1 MKIIIPM
8 AGMGTRMRPHT
19 LTIPKPLIPLAG
31 KPIVQRLVEGIA
43 DIANEQID
51 EIAFVI
57 GRFGEEVENKL
68 KNIATN
74 LNAKYSIY
82 YQDMAM
88 GTGHAVWCA
97 SESLKGN
104 VVVAFADTLF
114 YADFKL
120 ETELDG
126 IIWAQKVKNPESFG
140 VITTNNAGIIN
151 GFVEKP
157 KKFVSDLAIIGI
169 YYFKEGEKLQKHL
182 QRLIDK
188 NIKGNSEY
196 QLTDALENMR
206 QEGIRFG
213 VGQVNEWLD
222 CGNKEITVETHA
234 KVLQHNKQ
242 EKLISENAKIC
253 NSKII
258 LPCYIG
264 DEAVIIDSEIGPN
277 VSVGNNTKIEKS
289 FINNS
294 IVQNKSNIINSKIYN
309 SMIGNFVDVYDMTG
323 NFSVGDYCSL
333 KK

>member
-1 MKIIIPM
+1 
-8 AGMGTRMRPHT
+8 
-19 LTIPKPLIPLAG
+19 
-31 KPIVQRLVEGIA
+31 
-43 DIANEQID
+43 
-51 EIAFVI
+51 
-57 GRFGEEVENKL
+57 
-68 KNIATN
+68 
-74 LNAKYSIY
+74 
-82 YQDMAM
+82 
-88 GTGHAVWCA
+88 
-97 SESLKGN
+97 
-104 VVVAFADTLF
+104 
-114 YADFKL
+114 
-120 ETELDG
+120 
-126 IIWAQKVKNPESFG
+126 VKNPESFG

-182 QRLIDK
+182 QSLIDK

-242 EKLISENAKIC
+242 EKLISEKAKIC

>member
-1 MKIIIPM
+1 MKIVIPM

-43 DIANEQID
+43 EIASEPID

-57 GRFGEEVENKL
+57 GRFGKEVEEKL
-68 KNIATN
+68 HNIADS
-74 LNAKYSIY
+74 LNAKSSIY
-82 YQDMAM
+82 YQDVAQ

-140 VITTNNAGIIN
+140 VITTDTFGVIN

-157 KKFVSDLAIIGI
+157 KEFISDLAIIGI
-169 YYFKEGEKLQKHL
+169 YYFKDGAKLQNHL
-182 QRLIDK
+182 QNLID
-188 NIKGNSEY
+188 NDFRGNNEY

-206 QEGIRFG
+206 QEGVEFG

-222 CGNKEITVETHA
+222 CGNKEITVTTHSR
-234 KVLQHNKQ
+234 VLQHNKD
-242 EKLISENAKIC
+242 ENIISEKAQIK

-258 LPCYIG
+258 PPCYIG
-264 DEAVIIDSEIGPN
+264 NDSVITDSEIGPN
-277 VSVGNNTKIEKS
+277 VSIGNNTILEKALIS
-289 FINNS
+289 NS
-294 IVQNKSNIINSKIYN
+294 IIQDNTQIVNSKIYN
-309 SMIGNFVDVYDMTG
+309 SMIGNHVKIEEMTG
-323 NFSVGDYCSL
+323 DFSIGDYCSL

>member
-140 VITTNNAGIIN
+140 VITSNNAGIIN

-242 EKLISENAKIC
+242 EKLISEKAKIC